1 MIILV
6 KAFLA
11 MMFVCLIS
19 VQSVSAQEKG
29 PCTDP
34 DLPGETESPEEDSDD
49 KKEDAG
55 EPDVQKDDNGDYWWN
70 DNGDI
75 KRVWPKDHPDAP
87 WNRVNKST
95 SADEDLDQA
104 NPNDSPGP
112 YTDDAILID
121 IMLVMMDYSVD
132 ADEALEMLL
141 SGMFDPNPRD
151 EAIAIPNLLTSDG
164 KIERDRDGVRPHIL
178 HF

>member
-1 MIILV
+1 MTTLV

-11 MMFVCLIS
+11 MMFICLMS

-34 DLPGETESPEEDSDD
+34 DLPGETEGTEEDSDD
-49 KKEDAG
+49 KKEDES
-55 EPDVQKDDNGDYWWN
+55 EPDVQRDDNGNYWWN

-75 KRVWPKDHPDAP
+75 KRVWPRDHPDAP
-87 WNRVNKST
+87 WNRANQS
-95 SADEDLDQA
+95 SSSDEDLDQA

-141 SGMFDPNPRD
+141 SDMFDPNPRD
-151 EAIAIPNLLTSDG
+151 EAIAIPNLLRGDG
-164 KIERDRDGVRPHIL
+164 APERDGESLRPHIL